1 MICGALTPDSWPLT
15 LMAEP
20 TWTLGALL
28 DWTAKHLAQKGL
40 EYPRLDA
47 EVLLAH
53 AVGCKRIDL
62 YGVRHADV
70 ATPEQ
75 RQKYRELI
83 QKRLEGC
90 PVAYLAASKEF
101 FGLAFTVT
109 PAVLIP
115 RPDTEHVVMECIA
128 LAKPLAA
135 PSIVD
140 IGAGSGNIAVTLA
153 RELPKARLTA
163 VERSAAA
170 LAVARQNADQH
181 GVAARIRF
189 VEGDLLGPLPPEER
203 FDFVVSNPPYIPHE
217 EIAKLPVGVKD
228 YEPHAA
234 LDGGPD
240 GFAVFQRLIEEARAR
255 LVPGGWLI
263 VEIGAP
269 QEETAR
275 QRLSDLEEYDLAA
288 TVRDYSGHPRVLKA
302 RRK

>member
-1 MICGALTPDSWPLT
+1 
-15 LMAEP
+15 MAEP

-75 RQKYRELI
+75 RRKYRELI

-90 PVAYLAASKEF
+90 PVAYLAGSKEF

>member
-1 MICGALTPDSWPLT
+1 
-15 LMAEP
+15 MAEQ

-40 EYPRLDA
+40 EHPRLDA

-62 YGVRHADV
+62 YGIRFGDV

-90 PVAYLAASKEF
+90 PVAYLVGSKEF
-101 FGLAFTVT
+101 FGLAFTVN

-115 RPDTEHVVMECIA
+115 RPDTEHVVMECAA
-128 LAKPLAA
+128 LAKPLPA
-135 PSIVD
+135 PRIVD
-140 IGAGSGNIAVTLA
+140 VGAGSGNIAVTLA
-153 RELPKARLTA
+153 RELPNAQITA
-163 VERSAAA
+163 IDRSADV
-170 LAVARQNADQH
+170 LAVARQNAGKH
-181 GVAARIRF
+181 GVAERIRF
-189 VEGDLLGPLPPEER
+189 VEGDLFGALPPAEQ
-203 FDFVVSNPPYIPHE
+203 FDFVVSNPPYIPHDD
-217 EIAKLPVGVKD
+217 IAKLPVGVRQ

-240 GFAVFQRLIEEARAR
+240 GFAVFQRLMEAARVR

-269 QEETAR
+269 QEESAR
-275 QRLSDLEEYDLAA
+275 QRIQALPEYELSP

-302 RRK
+302 RRREA